1 MVNWV
6 APLGN
11 RQLTYTV
18 IYETLSASDQK
29 TMSDITGLT
38 HTFSSFQVFD
48 TPCVVAVQSRD
59 VVTGLFGS
67 FSYLNTSD
75 CFINAIAPPSPPV
88 VTNASYGCNL
98 FELKWSPP
106 SDTIVNIMEYIVVV
120 VNSSASTCSG
130 FCGRPGHEFRVHR
143 EITSFSQTFPVSEN
157 TCFCA
162 TVYASNTFGRSAQS
176 NQVSFVH
183 QYVPT
188 VTTIFQPITVPFP
201 VPTTIAVPMT
211 VVVTETST
219 VTSSVANPVT
229 DTVTSTVTTTKG
241 TVTDTVTITKVIT
254 SIMQVEIAPTIIG
267 NTGVSETRGRTD
279 DDDDDDVPIVAIILA
294 VVLVALVIA
303 TTVLGLVFCLMY
315 LRSREANDNEKT

>member
-1 MVNWV
+1 MVNWL

-18 IYETLSASDQK
+18 IYETLSALDRK

-38 HTFSSFQVFD
+38 HNFSNFQVFD

-67 FSYLNTSD
+67 FSYLNASD

-106 SDTIVNIMEYIVVV
+106 SDIIVNIMEYIVVV
-120 VNSSASTCSG
+120 NRSASTCSDDA
-130 FCGRPGHEFRVHR
+130 CDRPGHEFTVRR
-143 EITSFSQTFPVSEN
+143 EITSFSQKFPVSEN

-162 TVYASNTFGRSAQS
+162 AVYASNTFGRSAQS
-176 NQVSFVH
+176 NRVSVEY
-183 QYVPT
+183 QYVPP
-188 VTTIFQPITVPFP
+188 VTTIFQPTTVPFP

-219 VTSSVANPVT
+219 VTNSVANPVT
-229 DTVTSTVTTTKG
+229 STKTIQVIPTTG
-241 TVTDTVTITKVIT
+241 SV
-254 SIMQVEIAPTIIG
+254 G
-267 NTGVSETRGRTD
+267 NT
-279 DDDDDDVPIVAIILA
+279 DDDDVPIVAIILA
-294 VVLVALVIA
+294 VVLVAVVIA
-303 TTVLGLVFCLMY
+303 TTVLGLVFCKMY
-315 LRSREANDNEKT
+315 LLSREANENEKT